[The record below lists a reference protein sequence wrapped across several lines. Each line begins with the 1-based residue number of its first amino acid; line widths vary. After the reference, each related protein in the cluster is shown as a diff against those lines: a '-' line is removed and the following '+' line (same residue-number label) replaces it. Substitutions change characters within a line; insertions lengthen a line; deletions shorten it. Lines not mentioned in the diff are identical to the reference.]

1 MIDVQLSKKSLSLN
15 ICDKLMTGDIEGCV
29 NIFVGKV
36 RSKNNG
42 RTVKYLDFE
51 VYEKMALLKME
62 EIATEAKARFRLN
75 RVLIIHRIGKVALGE
90 IPVIIAVSAS
100 HRKSAIQAS
109 QYLID
114 TLKTVVPIWKKE
126 VYDDGEEWVTAHP

>member
-1 MIDVQLSKKSLSLN
+1 MV
-15 ICDKLMTGDIEGCV
+15 GDSEGCV
-29 NIFVGKV
+29 NIFIGNV

-62 EIATEAKARFRLN
+62 EIAIEAKARWNLN
-75 RVLIIHRIGKVALGE
+75 RILIIHRIGKVAEGE
-90 IPVIIAVSAS
+90 IPVIIAVSAT
-100 HRKSAIQAS
+100 HRRPAIQAS

-114 TLKTVVPIWKKE
+114 RLKAVVPIWKKE